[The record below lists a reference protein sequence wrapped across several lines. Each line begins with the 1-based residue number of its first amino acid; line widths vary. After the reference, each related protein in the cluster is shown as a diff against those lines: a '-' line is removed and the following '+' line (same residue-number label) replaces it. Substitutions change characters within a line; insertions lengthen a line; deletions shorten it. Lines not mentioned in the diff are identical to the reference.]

1 LLTGPPTK
9 LLAGYVQETIPAEVP
24 ATLAMLTL
32 LIGLLQLLCYLLRA
46 SAILDLVSHP
56 VLVGFTNGSA
66 LTIAVKQ
73 LNSFLG
79 IPLPPTQSVLD
90 TLIELLPRL
99 GQTQPYA
106 LLVGAVSLVLLVALR
121 YLWPLF
127 PRNAAVVALAALLTW
142 ALQLDAVWELPVV
155 GELPKGSPPVSLP
168 DFGKFLT
175 LLPHAIVIMLVAM
188 MEHIA
193 IAKAL
198 ARKAHG
204 TCDPAQEVLSQAVSN
219 VCGAFASAMPVAG
232 SFSRSSLSEQSG
244 ARTQLSSLVTGIVAL
259 CSMLF
264 LTGLFE
270 YIPNAA
276 LAAVI
281 MAAVIVM
288 FAPREALRLMRLDP
302 LDAATV
308 LLTFVGV
315 LCIGPDLG
323 ILLGLVFSIF
333 GALYLASRPRLQGAP
348 LDGLSTVAPADR
360 LGSSTADLAAK
371 VVLPSPDAAAVGLG
385 DESGSAAA
393 VTSPPAPG
401 VLLWRPELRAFM
413 LDRTTAMPAAVSPPA
428 NRWQA
433 AWRAVRRGVGLLP
446 VPPPVPTAV
455 AWRDVPLRYGLIQV
469 AVHDSLWFPNAA
481 YIAEQLVAAVESARA
496 VLHAATIRGV
506 LLDARRVNHI
516 DAVGLEMLATLTGT
530 LHDVEAMVVLCGLT
544 PALAQ
549 RLHTHAPALLHGA
562 VRPFYLVATPDDVT
576 PEQLDI
582 WDAAAH
588 AAVRPSAAHAVP
600 AGADEHGD
608 HGYHTDHDDHGDSM
622 HRPTSGWRRYLPRWL
637 GGGAS
642 GSAVTAASHHHERT
656 VLLTG
661 VWTSSK

>member
-1 LLTGPPTK
+1 
-9 LLAGYVQETIPAEVP
+9 
-24 ATLAMLTL
+24 MLTL

-142 ALQLDAVWELPVV
+142 AFQLDAAWALPVV
-155 GELPKGSPPVSLP
+155 GELPKGSPPVSHP
-168 DFGKFLT
+168 DFAKFLT
-175 LLPHAIVIMLVAM
+175 LLPHAVVIMLVAM

-198 ARKAHG
+198 ARKARAA
-204 TCDPAQEVLSQAVSN
+204 CDPAQEVLAQAASN
-219 VCGAFASAMPVAG
+219 VCSAFASAMPVAG

-244 ARTQLSSLVTGIVAL
+244 ARTQLSSLVTGLVAL

-288 FAPREALRLMRLDP
+288 FAPREALQLMRLDP

-308 LLTFVGV
+308 LVTFVGV

-323 ILLGLVFSIF
+323 ILLGLVVSVF

-348 LDGLSTVAPADR
+348 LDGLLTVVPAGR
-360 LGSSTADLAAK
+360 AGGSSAALAAK
-371 VVLPSPDAAAVGLG
+371 AALPSPDAAAVVLG
-385 DESGSAAA
+385 GESGGAAA
-393 VTSPPAPG
+393 SPAPPSPAPG
-401 VLLWRPELRAFM
+401 VLVWRPELRGFV
-413 LDRTTAMPAAVSPPA
+413 LDRTAATPAAVAPPA

-433 AWRAVRRGVGLLP
+433 AWRAVRRGVGLSPEPLP
-446 VPPPVPTAV
+446 VPAAV
-455 AWRDVPLRYGLIQV
+455 AWRDVPLRHGLIHV

-481 YIAEQLVAAVESARA
+481 FVAEQLMAAVESARA

-506 LLDARRVNHI
+506 LLDARRVNRI
-516 DAVGLEMLATLTGT
+516 DAVGLEMLATLTRT
-530 LHDVEAMVVLCGLT
+530 LHDVEAMVVLCGLM

-549 RLHTHAPALLHGA
+549 RLQTHAPALLHGS
-562 VRPFYLVATPDDVT
+562 VRPFYIVATPDDVT
-576 PEQLDI
+576 PEQLDT

-588 AAVRPSAAHAVP
+588 AAVPPPAAPAVL
-600 AGADEHGD
+600 AGAGQHGEHGD
-608 HGYHTDHDDHGDSM
+608 HGDHGDHDDHGDPV
-622 HRPTSGWRRYLPRWL
+622 HPPTSGWRRYLPRWL
-637 GGGAS
+637 GGNGAS
-642 GSAVTAASHHHERT
+642 GGSAAAAAGHHHERT

-661 VWTSSK
+661 VSTSSK